1 MKPFFCQSEFVVT
14 EYTLELRICIEWI
27 LKVKPVH
34 TYLDCI
40 KVDFRLKF
48 RRRGNVSRRF

>member
-48 RRRGNVSRRF
+48 R